1 MKSLAIRALT
11 LVCVVFL
18 AGCAAD
24 SLHREGVKAFETGDY
39 ETGVAKLGDA
49 VRRDPNNLIYR
60 MDLLSRTERSVQT
73 LLSQADVA
81 RAKGDTEAVEQTYRR
96 ILKIDPSNPRAK
108 TGLAQVSADMAHADR
123 VARAQKLFDKKD
135 MDGAEIELRA
145 VLEEDAGFVPAQ
157 TLLAKLQ
164 STRGPVSAVPVLKTK
179 DSRAV
184 TLQFRDAQTKMV
196 FEVLARQ
203 TGLNFIFDK
212 DVKSDGKT
220 TIFVTGVPV
229 ESAID
234 LILAQNQLA
243 KQILADNMV
252 LIYPATPTKQKEY
265 QEEIVH
271 SFYLAN
277 AAVKDVENLLK
288 TVLGSKTLFVDERA
302 NLVVMRDTPEHI
314 RMAEK
319 LVSSIDVAEPEVI
332 LEVEVLEAANT
343 LLDQLGIRYPSA
355 ATFTPNPLPT
365 STASTGTTVT
375 TSTSGTSMHIA
386 DYLGQSKNTIT
397 VSQLSAGVD
406 LLKTTGQTNVL
417 SSPRIRAKNKEK
429 AKIMIGDRV
438 PVVTSG
444 ASATS
449 GGTYSTSSV
458 QYLEVGLNLD
468 VTPTIHLDGNVQ
480 IKMGLEVSS
489 IVKEFDVATGSGG
502 QTHVYQ
508 IGTRNATTTLELKD
522 GETQILAG
530 LITDS
535 DQKSSS
541 HIPGLGD
548 LPILGRLFGSNGTNR
563 SKSEIILSITP
574 HIIRAQTRPTVDAT
588 EFWYGTEAQTRS
600 APFSNL
606 HSTDAPANTNAPSS
620 AAAAGGVSIMT
631 APANTPIA
639 NAAPR
644 AVPQRIDAGVALQA
658 PAPAAG
664 ADAATAA
671 GDATKSADSAA
682 KETAP
687 ADAKAAPVEPKAA
700 ADGKARVTLDGPTT
714 AKVGDEVNVSV
725 RLDGA
730 IGVGKARTQ
739 LRFDPTALQVVSADA
754 GDVAPDGKVDVRSGG
769 IQMDSSG
776 TQVGASGSLLN
787 VRFKVV
793 TARPTITVATQVVL
807 MGEDGGALAATQATP
822 LAIAATP

>member
-1 MKSLAIRALT
+1 MKFSALRTLALSGVIL
-11 LVCVVFL
+11 L
-18 AGCAAD
+18 AGCAAG
-24 SLHREGVKAFETGDY
+24 SLHRDGVKAFEHGDY
-39 ETGVAKLGDA
+39 ETGIAKLSEA
-49 VRRDPNNLIYR
+49 AQQDPNNLIYR
-60 MDLLSRTERSVQT
+60 MDLLSRKERAVQM
-73 LLSQADVA
+73 LLAQADAA
-81 RAKGDTEAVEQTYRR
+81 RASADSATVERIYRR
-96 ILKIDPSNPRAK
+96 VLVIDSSNPRAK
-108 TGLAQVSADMAHADR
+108 TGLAQVAADMAHAER
-123 VARAQKLFDKKD
+123 VSRAQKLFDKKD

-164 STRGPVSAVPVLKTK
+164 SARGPVSAVPVLKTK

-220 TIFVTGVPV
+220 TIFVSGVPV

-252 LIYPATPTKQKEY
+252 LIYPATATKQKEY

-271 SFYLAN
+271 SFYMAN
-277 AAVKDVENLLK
+277 AAVKDVESLLK
-288 TVLGSKTLFVDERA
+288 TVLGAKTLFVDERA

-319 LVSSIDVAEPEVI
+319 LVASIDVAEPEVI

-355 ATFTPNPLPT
+355 ATFTPTPLA
-365 STASTGTTVT
+365 ASATGATV
-375 TSTSGTSMHIA
+375 STSSGTMTIN
-386 DYLGQSKNTIT
+386 DYLGQNRNTIQ

-444 ASATS
+444 ASATA

-548 LPILGRLFGSNGTNR
+548 MPILGRLFGSDGTNR

-574 HIIRAQTRPTVDAT
+574 HIIRAQARPTVDAT
-588 EFWYGTEAQTRS
+588 EFWYGTESQTRS
-600 APFSNL
+600 APFSNA
-606 HSTDAPANTNAPSS
+606 HASEASSGNPS
-620 AAAAGGVSIMT
+620 AAASSMTGGVSVMSGPSATPT
-631 APANTPIA
+631 APSV
-639 NAAPR
+639 PR
-644 AVPQRIDAGVALQA
+644 AMPQRIDAKAVPQA
-658 PAPAAG
+658 PTPPDAPAA
-664 ADAATAA
+664 A
-671 GDATKSADSAA
+671 GDGGKAPEAAVKEASPA
-682 KETAP
+682 KESPAP
-687 ADAKAAPVEPKAA
+687 
-700 ADGKARVTLDGPTT
+700 ADGKARVTLDGPSTT
-714 AKVGDEVNVSV
+714 KVGDEIDVTV
-725 RLDGA
+725 RMDGA
-730 IGVGKARTQ
+730 TGVGKARTQ
-739 LRFDPTALQVVSADA
+739 LRFDPTALQVVSADP
-754 GDVAPDGKVDVRSGG
+754 GDVAPDGHVDVRAGG

-787 VRFKVV
+787 ARFKVLL
-793 TARPTITVATQVVL
+793 ARPTITVSTQVVL
-807 MGEDGGALAATQATP
+807 MGEDGVALAATQATP

>member
-606 HSTDAPANTNAPSS
+606 HTTDAPANTNAPSS

-658 PAPAAG
+658 PPPAAG
-664 ADAATAA
+664 ADAATAT
-671 GDATKSADSAA
+671 GDATKSVDSAA

-700 ADGKARVTLDGPTT
+700 TDGKARVTLDGPTT

>member
-1 MKSLAIRALT
+1 VKSLAIRALT

>member
-606 HSTDAPANTNAPSS
+606 RTTDAPANTNAPSS

-658 PAPAAG
+658 PPPAAG
-664 ADAATAA
+664 ADAATAT
-671 GDATKSADSAA
+671 GDATKSVDSAA
-682 KETAP
+682 KEAAP

-700 ADGKARVTLDGPTT
+700 TDGKARVTLDGPTT

>member
-606 HSTDAPANTNAPSS
+606 HTTDAPANTNAPSS

-658 PAPAAG
+658 PPPAAG
-664 ADAATAA
+664 ADAATAT
-671 GDATKSADSAA
+671 GDATKSVDSAA
-682 KETAP
+682 KEAAP

-700 ADGKARVTLDGPTT
+700 TDGKARVTLDGPTT

>member
-606 HSTDAPANTNAPSS
+606 HSTDAPANTNAPS
-620 AAAAGGVSIMT
+620 
-631 APANTPIA
+631 
-639 NAAPR
+639 
-644 AVPQRIDAGVALQA
+644 
-658 PAPAAG
+658 
-664 ADAATAA
+664 
-671 GDATKSADSAA
+671 
-682 KETAP
+682 
-687 ADAKAAPVEPKAA
+687 
-700 ADGKARVTLDGPTT
+700 
-714 AKVGDEVNVSV
+714 
-725 RLDGA
+725 
-730 IGVGKARTQ
+730 
-739 LRFDPTALQVVSADA
+739 
-754 GDVAPDGKVDVRSGG
+754 
-769 IQMDSSG
+769 
-776 TQVGASGSLLN
+776 
-787 VRFKVV
+787 
-793 TARPTITVATQVVL
+793 
-807 MGEDGGALAATQATP
+807 
-822 LAIAATP
+822 